1 MINRNSSSLK
11 SFIETFKNSLK
22 ELGILFVY
30 LSIGVMFFSSI
41 VYYCENEKQPEQF
54 SSIPAVLWWGL
65 VTMTTVGY
73 GDMVLYL
80 LCDQEIFL
88 F

>member
-1 MINRNSSSLK
+1 MQTIR
-11 SFIETFKNSLK
+11 NSLK

-41 VYYCENEKQPEQF
+41 VYYCEKETQPEMF
-54 SSIPAVLWWGL
+54 NSIPAAFWWGL

-73 GDMVLYL
+73 GDMVKKIL
-80 LCDQEIFL
+80 LNEDQIF
-88 F
+88 